1 MSDIAIKVEG
11 LGKKYL
17 LRHQQQGRSRY
28 KSLRDVLTNQARSLL
43 RLGRQHGQANGSRE
57 EFWALKD
64 VSFEIQQGEAVGII
78 GRNGAGKSTLLKLLS
93 RITEP
98 TTGRFE
104 VEGRVASLLE
114 VGTGFH
120 PELTGRENIYLNG
133 AILGMSGAEIRKKFD
148 EIVAFAEVEKF
159 LDTPVKRFSS
169 GMYMRLA
176 FAVAAHL
183 EPEILIVDEVLS
195 VGDAEFQKKCL
206 GRMQNVAQ
214 DEGRTVLF
222 VSHNLQAIRQLCE
235 RVVLLRQGQVA
246 FVGDPHVAING
257 YLSHNAEDHSAM
269 LDLTSFPRARPA
281 EGARLLSLRFLDQQ
295 GRLSARIAWPGTLLV
310 EVRFRLDQPAKHLDI
325 PMAVTHAEGLRV
337 FSEAYTDQHGKL
349 DLEPGEYLL
358 RFSVPLRF
366 FKLESYFL
374 TIGLFDDGRHADF
387 LEGLPLPEIINEY
400 ADSHTESQRWGV
412 LRIPVEWTP
421 VQPVTP
427 SLATVLVP

>member
-1 MSDIAIKVEG
+1 MSDIAIKVEA

-28 KSLRDVLTNQARSLL
+28 KSLRDVLVEKAKSLVRFGQSKAQADGSL
-43 RLGRQHGQANGSRE
+43 E

-64 VSFEIQQGEAVGII
+64 VSFEIKQGEAVGII

-120 PELTGRENIYLNG
+120 PELTGRENIFLNG

-159 LDTPVKRFSS
+159 LDTPVKRYSS

-206 GRMQNVAQ
+206 GRMRSVAQ

-235 RVVLLRQGQVA
+235 RVVLLKQGRVA
-246 FVGDPHVAING
+246 FFGEPHLGING
-257 YLSHNAEDHSAM
+257 YLNQTAEGHSAA
-269 LDLTSFPRARPA
+269 LDLSSYPRARPT
-281 EGARLLSLRFLDQQ
+281 EGARLFRLRF
-295 GRLSARIAWPGTLLV
+295 
-310 EVRFRLDQPAKHLDI
+310 
-325 PMAVTHAEGLRV
+325 
-337 FSEAYTDQHGKL
+337 
-349 DLEPGEYLL
+349 
-358 RFSVPLRF
+358 
-366 FKLESYFL
+366 
-374 TIGLFDDGRHADF
+374 
-387 LEGLPLPEIINEY
+387 
-400 ADSHTESQRWGV
+400 
-412 LRIPVEWTP
+412 
-421 VQPVTP
+421 
-427 SLATVLVP
+427 